1 MYCGT
6 LYLRGR
12 VGRSSVPRTRPRPL
26 MSHTTPT
33 GPHQPHAG
41 VVLYLTAQE
50 RIAVWN
56 SIAYKFAQLE
66 RTGAKAARSDELT
79 ALRIIREHE
88 DYLRLLEDLG
98 DEAADPRHTFHVTM
112 PARALGRT
120 LAKLAADDRA
130 VADVCLALLERL
142 P

>member
-1 MYCGT
+1 M
-6 LYLRGR
+6 RQPPDP
-12 VGRSSVPRTRPRPL
+12 SAHPL
-26 MSHTTPT
+26 MSQTTPR

-41 VVLYLTAQE
+41 VVLFLTAQE

-56 SIAYKFAQLE
+56 SIAYKFAQLQQ
-66 RTGAKAARSDELT
+66 TGAKLARSDELT
-79 ALRIIREHE
+79 ARRIIREHE

-98 DEAADPRHTFHVTM
+98 YEAADPRRTFHVTM

-120 LAKLAADDRA
+120 LAQLAANDRA

-142 P
+142 